1 MSRTY
6 LPDKVICPNLII
18 FLKKIPIFYNNRK
31 QKQYGYTSFNYFLS
45 TNEKYPLPYS
55 LSLLF
60 IHAGALHALAS
71 SFIGLELKLW
81 AQEIYGIWNIRTI
94 QNMYSLPCLLAMLY
108 KPINK
113 F

>member
-1 MSRTY
+1 MFRTY

-18 FLKKIPIFYNNRK
+18 FLKKIPIFFYRK
-31 QKQYGYTSFNYFLS
+31 QKQYGFTSFNYFLS
-45 TNEKYPLPYS
+45 TKEKYPLPYS

-94 QNMYSLPCLLAMLY
+94 QNMYSLRLAMRY